1 MKIKLDK
8 FTKSRFPYLSDSDVD
23 KPIPVLYG
31 TASAV
36 ELVCINP
43 GQSKDSASVKAQYK
57 LPEGTT
63 SVGTLYLE
71 NNDTFIEATGVVADY
86 VNGVVTVS
94 NGRSTN
100 GSTRKCK
107 MVGGVGYIFSG
118 HSYPS
123 DVLKHIF
130 SRFAGIEFTE
140 SNFNIS
146 EWNSEL
152 SSAKVQGDICVYID
166 EEVDL
171 WQDIVYPI
179 SCNSR
184 HRFRVWVD
192 KGLITAKVKDYSRAS
207 SRSIASADIV
217 NVDELPINTD
227 RSKVYASVVVKYARN
242 YYDDVFLSLE
252 NTTYKREVG
261 SKYRT
266 QEELEEETYIISE
279 ADAEYRAYEETNR
292 TCYIQKTI
300 NLILFRN
307 LDINIYDVITVSAMP
322 DNLTQY
328 SRLFAGN
335 NDCLVLSVK
344 PNRDN
349 NTNTVRVAI
358 IPNRIP
364 LESQSAV
371 RSGLY
376 STISREKSSLEI
388 VQEVADNAT
397 VTFSSLAS
405 AQGGAKPGDLFTEA
419 GITYRANYFTSSI
432 SLANSTRLTAVRYP
446 DVADLDALNALT
458 GMINYDTVYQTD
470 TMQWYYYFNGWQTD
484 GSAPLNGQYT
494 SNIFAKNTSP
504 NTPPALSQVDAP
516 PGWYDAPPALDSD
529 EYLWF
534 SKSTWRDTTRLSNWT
549 TPVRISGTLADLT
562 TQYSIDGINWTTST
576 VDAVYMRISPDGGL
590 TWGDSVR
597 VKGEQGEQGASGSGL
612 YVQITDPLETTASYQ
627 DGQLGTFAGYNYVW
641 TATSPTVGY
650 WTIMARTPVS
660 STSIHAF
667 LSLDENSLTEFGD
680 YMAIDN
686 SGNDNHGYAKNA
698 IIVSAFRGNGLQITA
713 RNQYIN
719 L

>member
-8 FTKSRFPYLSDSDVD
+8 FTKLRFPYLSDSDVD

-43 GQSKDSASVKAQYK
+43 GKSKDSVSVRAVYK

-63 SVGTLYLE
+63 DVGTIYLE
-71 NNDTFIEATGVVADY
+71 NDDTFILATDVIADY
-86 VNGVVTVS
+86 TGGTVSVS
-94 NGRSTN
+94 NGRSSN

-107 MVGGVGYIFSG
+107 MTNGVGYIFSS
-118 HSYPS
+118 HSYPA

-130 SRFAGIEFTE
+130 SRFAGIEFTA
-140 SNFNIS
+140 SNFNIT
-146 EWNSEL
+146 EWNNEL

-171 WQDIVYPI
+171 WQDIIYPI

-207 SRSIASADIV
+207 SRVVASADIV

-227 RSKVYASVVVKYARN
+227 RSKVYASVLVKYSHN
-242 YYDDVFLSLE
+242 FYDDVFLSLE

-266 QEELEEETYIISE
+266 QEELEEETYIVTE

-292 TCYIQKTI
+292 TSYIQKTI

-322 DNLTQY
+322 DNLTEY
-328 SRLFAGN
+328 TRLFAGN

-349 NTNTVRVAI
+349 NTNTVKVAI
-358 IPNRIP
+358 IPDRVP

-388 VQEVADNAT
+388 VQETADNAT

-405 AQGGAKPGDLFTEA
+405 AQSGAKPGDLFTES

-432 SLANSTRLTAVRYP
+432 SLANSTRLTSIRYP
-446 DVADLDALNALT
+446 DVADLNALNALI

-470 TMQWYYYFNGWQTD
+470 VMQWYYYLDGWITD
-484 GSAPLNGQYT
+484 GSAPLNGQYQN
-494 SNIFAKNTSP
+494 SIFAKNTSP
-504 NTPPALSQVDAP
+504 TSPPALNQVDAP
-516 PGWYDAPPALDSD
+516 AGWYDAPPTLDTD

-534 SKSTWRDTTRLSNWT
+534 SRSTWRDVVRLSNWS
-549 TPVRISGTLADLT
+549 TPVRISGTLADLL
-562 TQYSIDGINWTTST
+562 TQYSTDGINWTTST
-576 VDAVYMRISPDGGL
+576 TDAIYMRISPDGGL
-590 TWGDSVR
+590 TWGDTVR
-597 VKGEQGEQGASGSGL
+597 VKGEQGDPGPSGSGV
-612 YVQITDPLETTASYQ
+612 YVLITDPLETTASYQ
-627 DGQLGTFAGYNYVW
+627 NGQLGTFAGYNYIW
-641 TATSPTVGY
+641 TAESETTGY
-650 WTIMARTPVS
+650 WTIQARTPIS
-660 STSIHAF
+660 SSGLLAYI
-667 LSLDENSLTEFGD
+667 SLDENTNDTFGNF
-680 YMAIDN
+680 ACIDN
-686 SGNDNHGYAKNA
+686 SGNGNNGYAKNA
-698 IIVSAFRGNGLQITA
+698 IITTGFRGNALSITA

>member
-23 KPIPVLYG
+23 KPIPILYG

-36 ELVCINP
+36 ELVCVNP
-43 GQSKDSASVKAQYK
+43 GQSKDSVSVRAVYK

-63 SVGTLYLE
+63 DVGIIYLA
-71 NNDTFIEATGVVADY
+71 NDDTFIIATDVIADY
-86 VNGVVTVS
+86 IVGTVSVS
-94 NGRSTN
+94 NGRSSN

-107 MVGGVGYIFSG
+107 MTNGVGYVFSS
-118 HSYPS
+118 HSYPA

-130 SRFAGIEFTE
+130 SRFAGIEFTS
-140 SNFNIS
+140 SNFNIT
-146 EWNSEL
+146 EWNTEL
-152 SSAKVQGDICVYID
+152 SNAKVQGDICVYID

-207 SRSIASADIV
+207 SRVIASADIV

-227 RSKVYASVVVKYARN
+227 RSKVYASVLVKYSHN
-242 YYDDVFLSLE
+242 FYDDVFLSLE

-266 QEELEEETYIISE
+266 QEELEEETYIVNE

-292 TCYIQKTI
+292 TSYIQKTI

-322 DNLTQY
+322 DNLTEY
-328 SRLFAGN
+328 TRLFAGN

-349 NTNTVRVAI
+349 NTNTVKVAI
-358 IPNRIP
+358 IPDRAP

-388 VQEVADNAT
+388 VQETADNAT
-397 VTFSSLAS
+397 VTFSTLAS
-405 AQGGAKPGDLFTEA
+405 AQSGAKPGDLFTEA

-446 DVADLDALNALT
+446 DVADLEALNVLT

-504 NTPPALSQVDAP
+504 TSQPTITQVDAP
-516 PGWYDAPPALDSD
+516 SGWYDAPPTLDTD

-562 TQYSIDGINWTTST
+562 TEYSIDGINWTTST

-627 DGQLGTFAGYNYVW
+627 DEQLGTFAGYNYVW
-641 TATSPTVGY
+641 TASTPTTGY

-660 STSIHAF
+660 STNIHAF

>member
-71 NNDTFIEATGVVADY
+71 NNDTFIKATGVVADY

-107 MVGGVGYIFSG
+107 MVDGIGYIFSG

-140 SNFNIS
+140 SNFNIT
-146 EWNSEL
+146 EWNAEL

-166 EEVDL
+166 DEVDL
-171 WQDIVYPI
+171 WQDIVYPV

-227 RSKVYASVVVKYARN
+227 RSKVYASVVVKYAHN
-242 YYDDVFLSLE
+242 FYDDVFLSLE

-266 QEELEEETYIISE
+266 QEELEEETYIIHES
-279 ADAEYRAYEETNR
+279 DAEYRAYEETNR

-322 DNLTQY
+322 DNLTNY

-349 NTNTVRVAI
+349 NTNTVKVAI
-358 IPNRIP
+358 IPNRVP

-470 TMQWYYYFNGWQTD
+470 TMQWYYYLDGWQTD

-504 NTPPALSQVDAP
+504 TSAPSITQVDAP
-516 PGWYDAPPALDSD
+516 PGWYDSPPALDSD

-534 SKSTWRDTTRLSNWT
+534 SKSTWRDMTRLSNWT

-562 TQYSIDGINWTTST
+562 TQYSTDGINWTTST

-597 VKGEQGEQGASGSGL
+597 VKGEQGDPGASGSGV
-612 YVQITDPLETTASYQ
+612 YVLITDPLETTASYQ

-660 STSIHAF
+660 STNIHAY

>member
-36 ELVCINP
+36 ELTCVNP

-63 SVGTLYLE
+63 SIGTLYLE
-71 NNDTFIEATGVVADY
+71 NNDTFIEATDVVADY
-86 VNGVVTVS
+86 TSGIVTVS
-94 NGRSTN
+94 NGRGTN

-130 SRFAGIEFTE
+130 SRFAGIEFTS
-140 SNFNIS
+140 SNFNTT
-146 EWNSEL
+146 EWNAEL

-166 EEVDL
+166 DEVDL
-171 WQDIVYPI
+171 WQDIVYPV

-192 KGLITAKVKDYSRAS
+192 KGLITAKVKDYSRTS

-252 NTTYKREVG
+252 NTTYKRDVG

-266 QEELEEETYIISE
+266 QEELEEETYIVTE

-292 TCYIQKTI
+292 TSYIQKTI

-307 LDINIYDVITVSAMP
+307 LDIHIYDVITVSAMP
-322 DNLTQY
+322 DNLTEY
-328 SRLFAGN
+328 TRLFAGN

-344 PNRDN
+344 SNRDN
-349 NTNTVRVAI
+349 NTNTVKVAI
-358 IPNRIP
+358 IPDRVP

-376 STISREKSSLEI
+376 STISREKSSLEL
-388 VQEVADNAT
+388 VQETADNAT
-397 VTFSSLAS
+397 VTFSTLAS

-432 SLANSTRLTAVRYP
+432 SIANSTRLTAVRYP
-446 DVADLDALNALT
+446 DVAGLDALNALT

-516 PGWYDAPPALDSD
+516 PGWYDAPPALDAD

-534 SKSTWRDTTRLSNWT
+534 CKSTWRDTTRLSNWT

-597 VKGEQGEQGASGSGL
+597 VKGERGEQGASGSGL

-627 DGQLGTFAGYNYVW
+627 NGQLGTFAGYNYIW
-641 TATSPTVGY
+641 TSTSETTGY
-650 WTIMARTPVS
+650 WTIQARTPIS
-660 STSIHAF
+660 SSGLQAYM
-667 LSLDENSLTEFGD
+667 SLDENTNDTHGNF
-680 YMAIDN
+680 ACIDN
-686 SGNDNHGYAKNA
+686 SGNDNNGYAKNA
-698 IIVSAFRGNGLQITA
+698 IITTGFRGNALSITA